1 MGGGRQLEK
10 PQTGCDAVLSQR
22 DTPRKV
28 SDKLPSQVVRTTPL
42 ADVASKGRHLCA
54 LVEGTHKPN
63 EPQGILSAYNVVKR
77 PLVMYSEPMLLPVA
91 APGPPAPAA
100 SPDSEKR
107 VRRKRETR
115 AERSL
120 ASGTVTNASI
130 NALPKYELSCKDF
143 KRSRQTGGGG
153 GERQEERGGG
163 NLKGS
168 CYFVGGG
175 LRLQLELAAPR
186 VSTLFACSNAH
197 DMARVRRRVVGR
209 T

>member
-1 MGGGRQLEK
+1 MGWGGGRGRQLEK

-153 GERQEERGGG
+153 GGKAGGTGGG
-163 NLKGS
+163 
-168 CYFVGGG
+168 
-175 LRLQLELAAPR
+175 QLEGIMLFCRWRTQAA
-186 VSTLFACSNAH
+186 T
-197 DMARVRRRVVGR
+197 
-209 T
+209 